1 MGRHPQRGPSSL
13 PRWEYNT
20 ITMDAFLLKR
30 IVAELSDRLRG
41 ALVSK
46 VSQPRDREIVLTMWT
61 GREEARLLVS
71 SHPDLCRIHLT
82 TRRVPNPPS
91 PPRFCQYLR
100 RHLAGMRLAGISVVP
115 FDRLVRMEFFSLRP
129 DAEHDRTTLFAEL
142 YGRHANLIYVGPDG
156 LILEP
161 LRTVSP
167 EESRI
172 REVAPGIPYRPL
184 PKPERIFLP
193 EITPADAERIWSMG
207 WEGLPRVLQREVSGL
222 GQELAHE
229 AAGRGKEGSG
239 DLFEAMRW
247 LVRRYEEDDFSP
259 GIGTLP
265 TGKKRILP
273 FPCPEAGFVDFS
285 PAPSANEAADFFYG
299 EAAKNLEDAVLRQQ
313 IKSRLSA
320 LLKKERH
327 KLENV
332 GGDEERLKEG
342 LEGGGHGE
350 TLKANLA
357 SVRKGMAEFRGIPLD
372 PAKTPVENMTRY
384 FSLHRK
390 AKRATE
396 IVRKRKRE
404 VAESVYYLESL
415 EAQLAGASTRE
426 DLLAVRQELSSSF
439 APGKQAKKKPAKAA
453 AKAVPPQVEEV
464 SFLGHTLLI
473 GKNNLGN
480 DRIVKEL
487 SAPDD
492 LWLHTQGIP
501 GSHVLIRRA
510 PGREVPDE
518 VVEEAARLAV
528 LHSKAK
534 GSQNVPVFLAEAR
547 HVSKFKGAKPGL
559 VRIAKYRTIN
569 VR

>member
-265 TGKKRILP
+265 AGKKRILP

-342 LEGGGHGE
+342 LKGGGHGE

-357 SVRKGMAEFRGIPLD
+357 SVRKGMAEFRGISLD

>member
-342 LEGGGHGE
+342 LKGGGHGE

-357 SVRKGMAEFRGIPLD
+357 SVRKGMAEFRGISLD

>member
-1 MGRHPQRGPSSL
+1 
-13 PRWEYNT
+13 
-20 ITMDAFLLKR
+20 MDAFLLKR
-30 IVAELSDRLRG
+30 IVTELSGPLRG

-46 VSQPRDREIVLTMWT
+46 VHQPRDREIILTLWT
-61 GREEARLLVS
+61 GREEVRLLVS
-71 SHPDLCRIHLT
+71 AHAELCRIHLT

-100 RHLAGMRLAGISVVP
+100 RHLAGMRLAGISITP
-115 FDRLVRMEFFSLRP
+115 FDRLVRMDFQSTRP
-129 DAEHDRTTLFAEL
+129 DAEHGRTTLFAEL

-156 LILEP
+156 RILEP

-184 PKPERIFLP
+184 PRPERIFLP
-193 EITPADAERIWSMG
+193 GLSEADAERIWSMG

-229 AAGRGKEGSG
+229 AAGRGKESPA
-239 DLFEAMRW
+239 DLFAAVRE

-259 GIGTLP
+259 GIG
-265 TGKKRILP
+265 LP
-273 FPCPEAGFVDFS
+273 FPCPHAGFAEFS
-285 PAPSANEAADFFYG
+285 PARSANEGADLHYG
-299 EAAKNLEDAVLRQQ
+299 EIAQNMEDAVLRQRVR
-313 IKSRLSA
+313 SRLTA

-332 GGDEERLKEG
+332 GGDEDRLAEG
-342 LEGGGHGE
+342 RKGGEFGE

-357 SVRKGMAEFRGIPLD
+357 SLRKGMTEFHGIPLD

-384 FSLHRK
+384 FLLHKK
-390 AKRATE
+390 ARRASE

-404 VAESVYYLESL
+404 VAESVYYLESV
-415 EAQLAGASTRE
+415 EAQLAAASTRE
-426 DLLAVRQELSSSF
+426 ELLAVRQELSASF
-439 APGKQAKKKPAKAA
+439 PPARQGNRKQEKTSGKAA
-453 AKAVPPQVEEV
+453 PAQVEERT
-464 SFLGHTLLI
+464 FRGHTLFI
-473 GKNNLGN
+473 GKNNVGN

-487 SAPDD
+487 AAAHD

-501 GSHVLIRRA
+501 GSHVLIKCA

-528 LHSKAK
+528 LNSKAR
-534 GSQNVPVFLAEAR
+534 GSPNVPVFLAEAR

>member
-1 MGRHPQRGPSSL
+1 MGRRPQRGSSSL
-13 PRWEYNT
+13 PGWEYNT

-30 IVAELSDRLRG
+30 IVVELSDRLRG

-265 TGKKRILP
+265 AGKKRILP

-342 LEGGGHGE
+342 LKGGGHGE

-357 SVRKGMAEFRGIPLD
+357 SVRKGMAEFRGISLD